1 MARRAA
7 STSATEQLVERVGD
21 WLIVRV
27 GDWLIVRVGD
37 WLSVRA
43 ALWTQLANLPGFQI
57 MYEPYP

>member
-27 GDWLIVRVGD
+27 GDWL
-37 WLSVRA
+37 SVRA
-43 ALWTQLANLPGFQI
+43 AL
-57 MYEPYP
+57 